1 MILCTVQS
9 LKKAFCASRVAVAV
23 SWLVFESE
31 VLYIPI
37 FLFLVG
43 LETENLLRLFCSPCI
58 RKQKARIRWCLELNL
73 NGKKKRKEEQRIRE
87 TGRLYHDI
95 KMQSYYLVVD

>member
-58 RKQKARIRWCLELNL
+58 RKAKGTNQMVFRTNLEWQEEEERGTKDQGNRKAV
-73 NGKKKRKEEQRIRE
+73 
-87 TGRLYHDI
+87 
-95 KMQSYYLVVD
+95 S